1 MERSASFDRP
11 QQTEKVEEYL
21 NFIDILGL
29 SSEKKD
35 LLQSLV
41 ETKKRGKLT
50 LAIGNTR
57 QEVLIDPNMEE
68 NETAVHILHAF
79 DVLASEANQGASP
92 SDVEATFEEMK
103 LH

>member
-11 QQTEKVEEYL
+11 QQTEKVDEYL
-21 NFIDILGL
+21 DFIDILGL

-50 LAIGNTR
+50 IALSGKEE
-57 QEVLIDPNMEE
+57 EVLIDPTMEE
-68 NETAVHILHAF
+68 NEIAVHVLHAF
-79 DVLASEANQGASP
+79 DSLASKANPEASP
-92 SDVEATFEEMK
+92 ANIQATFEEMK
-103 LH
+103 LQ